1 MIPHRTRQE
10 LSDDEEW
17 CLEDEE
23 DDEDEDK
30 SSDGPRAAAGAGRRD
45 GETRGDPTSS
55 DLYKVL
61 GVERDAGER
70 EIKRAY
76 RREGQYPSHAYSV
89 VCFNT
94 ISHIVSPYLD
104 K

>member
-1 MIPHRTRQE
+1 MRQE

-30 SSDGPRAAAGAGRRD
+30 DKISDGARAAAGAGRRD

-76 RREGQYPSHAYSV
+76 RREGQYYPPHASPV
-89 VCFNT
+89 VCFPT
-94 ISHIVSPYLD
+94 RFRASSLD
-104 K
+104 E